1 MKEKDLDKDGW
12 KEESVGVTW
21 VFEKNDTWFF
31 VFARNNYTA
40 QPHYP
45 KWVRA

>member
-1 MKEKDLDKDGW
+1 MRQPYPSVWFMKEKDLDKDGW

-31 VFARNNYTA
+31 VFARNN
-40 QPHYP
+40 
-45 KWVRA
+45 